1 MAILLMGFST
11 CIAVHTDYTTTLRVN
26 TLVNNGSTVSAHSRT
41 LIRWTKTGQ
50 KVRSCKGAISNPIN
64 HGNQKDDPFLFPW
77 FVAAPSSARIIA
89 VP

>member
-50 KVRSCKGAISNPIN
+50 KGAI
-64 HGNQKDDPFLFPW
+64 L
-77 FVAAPSSARIIA
+77 
-89 VP
+89 